1 MMGVGGVNKWTVT
14 MSETAP
20 IHSRL
25 VPQAAVRAGS
35 ASGIYQC
42 NVGIVVVVV
51 ETIGF
56 VESSTMAVAATT
68 TAQPNQDDKT
78 AMHNHL
84 MLVYFLEPI
93 TKKYHL

>member
-1 MMGVGGVNKWTVT
+1 
-14 MSETAP
+14 
-20 IHSRL
+20 L
-25 VPQAAVRAGS
+25 VLQAAVRAGS

-68 TAQPNQDDKT
+68 AAQPNQNDKT

-84 MLVYFLEPI
+84 MFVYVLVPMRR
-93 TKKYHL
+93 KMRD